1 MDGGRTRK
9 LASQRGFTLIEILVV
24 IAIVGL
30 LVGFVGP
37 AVFDYFAR
45 AQVDHAQNE
54 VRRIAKV
61 VEHYAMKTGDRNVTI
76 EKLVTE
82 DSKGARWLESTK
94 RPPEDPWGQPYELRA
109 DTGKSGRWQVVSAG
123 PDRQMETDD
132 DIRSGHP

>member
-1 MDGGRTRK
+1 MNHCSSTHR
-9 LASQRGFTLIEILVV
+9 SEHGFTLIEILVV

-37 AVFDYFAR
+37 AVFSRFR
-45 AQVDHAQNE
+45 EAQLDHAQNE

-61 VEHYAMKTGDRNVTI
+61 VEHYAMKTGDGNVTI

-82 DSKGARWLESTK
+82 DSKGSRWLESTK

-109 DTGKSGRWQVVSAG
+109 DAGKPGRWLVVSAG
-123 PDRQMETDD
+123 PDRQLDTDD
-132 DIRSGHP
+132 DVRSQP